1 MVEDFLDTKSTLY
14 RDTDSYRDRMQ
25 QPERSES
32 TTKDQRATTMVAY
45 SC

>member
-1 MVEDFLDTKSTLY
+1 MVEGFLDTKSTVY

-25 QPERSES
+25 QPEHSES
-32 TTKDQRATTMVAY
+32 TAKDQRATAMVAY

>member
-1 MVEDFLDTKSTLY
+1 MVEVFLDTISTVY

-25 QPERSES
+25 QPECSES
-32 TTKDQRATTMVAY
+32 TAKDQRATTIIVY